1 MKADSRVSI
10 VIPNYNGMAFME
22 ACLRAV
28 LQDAPGAEILVV
40 DNASKDGSLEYTRGQ
55 FPEARILAMD
65 ENYGFA
71 RAVNEGIKAATR
83 PYVILLNNDTEIVPG
98 FIDALVEALERDKK
112 AFSVQAKLIQLHDPG
127 KIDDAGNFYCALGW
141 AFARGKDRSVAAYE
155 EPDEV
160 FAACAGA
167 AIYRKSVFEE
177 IGYFDEAHFAYLED
191 VDVGWR
197 ARIHG
202 YRNLYEPKARVLHAG
217 SGTSGSRYNE
227 FKVRLSSRNNIWIIY
242 KNMPLVQLMLNLPFF
257 LVGFGA
263 KQLFFCRK
271 GLGSV
276 YARGILTGI
285 CTCERE
291 KKIHFQWKHFPAYV
305 RLQWELWKNIVRRV
319 IVWYSWD
326 RLKH

>member
-1 MKADSRVSI
+1 MKADSKVSI

-40 DNASKDGSLEYTRGQ
+40 DNASRDGSLEYTRAH
-55 FPEARILAMD
+55 FPQARILAME

-83 PYVILLNNDTEIVPG
+83 PYVILLNNDTEVVPG
-98 FIDALVEALERDKK
+98 FTDALAEALARDRH
-112 AFSVQAKLIQLHDPG
+112 AFSVQAKLIQLHHPE

-141 AFARGKDRSVAAYE
+141 AFARGKDKPETYYE
-155 EPDEV
+155 EPDRV

-202 YRNLYEPKARVLHAG
+202 YQNLYEPKARVLHAG

-227 FKVRLSSRNNIWIIY
+227 FKVRLSSRNNIWIVY
-242 KNMPLVQLMLNLPFF
+242 KNMPLVQLVLNLPFL

-263 KQLFFCRK
+263 KQLFFCKK
-271 GLGSV
+271 GLGGI

-285 CTCERE
+285 RTCDR
-291 KKIHFQWKHFPAYV
+291 KKKVRFQWKHVPAYAG
-305 RLQWELWKNIVRRV
+305 LQWELWKNMIRKV
-319 IVWYSWD
+319 IV
-326 RLKH
+326 